1 MRKSILIIMAL
12 VALNVTNADAKKFY
26 HYGNTL
32 TFLCDDETMTAE
44 VAGTYH
50 VETSGTITVPE
61 TFVAKD
67 RNVYTVT
74 AIGDNFLYFNGN
86 SYSLGCTEVVLPKTI
101 KSIGKLAFYKTNIK
115 SINLPEGLE
124 SIGEAAF
131 MNSAELELAELP
143 STLKHLG
150 KQAFFGCTNITISTL
165 PDSIETLG
173 KKVFGGVL
181 FGGKMKSF
189 TFPDHITELPDSF
202 FYMRKGLKELHLPAN
217 LKKIGTKV
225 INNTSLKKLEI
236 PEGVTEIAE
245 NAFYGNRS
253 LTTFVLPKSM
263 TKIPAGAFAHTG
275 IQNLDF
281 LPEGVTEI
289 GDGAFRGSGLVEANI
304 PEGVTTIGEDVLT
317 ECENLETATIP
328 STAVDVRSWPF
339 DGCYNLKSF
348 TIAEG
353 NTALEMSADSV
364 ITCKLSD
371 GRRLLY
377 VPESAIIDS
386 TYVFADDIREIGNNV
401 FGYYK
406 QVNRIEFPEGLR
418 RIGNNNF
425 EFSPLKKVVLPS
437 TLEELGKEV
446 FEYCE
451 SLEEVVLPEKLRSIP
466 EGTFH
471 SCGNL
476 SKLNWP
482 GELEEIGANAF
493 DYTSLPSVVIL
504 PQSVK
509 RIGADAFHGCKPFEK
524 FVLPEGLKTIET
536 GTFIGTKLP
545 NGIVIPSSVRTIGEA
560 AFESCGLSN
569 IVIPEGVE
577 SVAQESFKYN
587 YAKQVS
593 LPSTLR
599 FIGGRAFEKND
610 FETISLPEGL
620 KVISNYAFDS
630 CLNLKEVVI
639 PYGVSVRPYAFR
651 GCTGLEKVTFP
662 EDLLVIHPGLFAGCT
677 SLKTVVLPKNLIAF
691 ENELFDGCSALEEI
705 DFPET
710 LECIG
715 NWAFRGTNLKKADL
729 SHTSLRNIIWEA
741 FADNKSLTEVRLPA
755 TCNFVGAKAFAGC
768 DNISVVEVLATEPPT
783 AEAEAFQSPVTELAM
798 LIVPEG
804 SEDAYRNAEVW
815 KEFKNISTRTAVKD
829 NIVDRQDSSPVYDLN
844 GVKLKNVPQRGIYI
858 KGGKKKILNK

>member
-1 MRKSILIIMAL
+1 MRKFIIIIMAL
-12 VALNVTNADAKKFY
+12 VAMNVTNAEAKKFY

-32 TFLCDDETMTAE
+32 TFLCDDETKTAE

-67 RNVYTVT
+67 GNTYTVT
-74 AIGDNFLYFNGN
+74 AIGDNFLYFNGY
-86 SYSLGCTEVVLPKTI
+86 SYSFDCTEVVLPKTI
-101 KSIGKLAFYKTNIK
+101 KSIGKLAFYRSNIK

-131 MNSAELELAELP
+131 MNSAKLELSELP
-143 STLKHLG
+143 SSLKHLG
-150 KQAFFGCTNITISTL
+150 SWAFSGCPGITISTL
-165 PDSIETLG
+165 PESIETLG
-173 KKVFGGVL
+173 KGVFSGVL
-181 FGGKMKSF
+181 FGDKMTSF

-202 FYMRKGLKELHLPAN
+202 FYRRKGLKELHLPAN
-217 LKKIGTKV
+217 LKKIGSMV
-225 INNTSLKKLEI
+225 INNTKLKELVI

-245 NAFYGNRS
+245 RAFWGNRS

-263 TKIPAGAFAHTG
+263 TKIPAGAFANTG

-289 GDGAFRGSGLVEANI
+289 GDAAFKGSELVEANI
-304 PEGVTTIGEDVLT
+304 PEGVTTIGADVLT
-317 ECENLETATIP
+317 ECENLETASFP
-328 STAVDVRSWPF
+328 STVVDVRSWPLE
-339 DGCYNLKSF
+339 GCYNLKSF

-377 VPESAIIDS
+377 VPESAIVDS
-386 TYVFADDIREIGNNV
+386 TYVFPDDIREIGNNV

-418 RIGNNNF
+418 RIGNYNF
-425 EFSPLKKVVLPS
+425 EFSPIKKVVLPS
-437 TLEELGKEV
+437 TLEELGIGV
-446 FEYCE
+446 FHSCE
-451 SLEEVVLPEKLRSIP
+451 SLVEVVLPNKLRRIQDD
-466 EGTFH
+466 TF
-471 SCGNL
+471 SFCKNL
-476 SKLNWP
+476 SILNWP
-482 GELEEIGANAF
+482 EELEEIGEYAF
-493 DYTSLPSVVIL
+493 YSTNLPSEVTL

-509 RIGADAFHGCKPFEK
+509 RIGAYAFNGCQTPFDN

-536 GTFIGTKLP
+536 GTFLGSKLF
-545 NGIVIPSSVRTIGEA
+545 NGIVIPSSVRTIGDEA
-560 AFESCGLSN
+560 FKVCSWDN

-577 SVAQESFKYN
+577 YLGFDSFKSN
-587 YAKQVS
+587 YATQVS

-599 FIGGRAFEKND
+599 TIGNRAFETND
-610 FETISLPEGL
+610 FETISLPKGL
-620 KVISNYAFDS
+620 KRIGIHAFDD
-630 CLNLKEVVI
+630 CQYLKEITI
-639 PYGVSVRPYAFR
+639 PYGVKVCPYAFN
-651 GCTGLEKVTFP
+651 GCEGLEKATFP
-662 EDLLVIHPGLFAGCT
+662 EDLQIIHPGLFADCT
-677 SLKTVVLPKNLIAF
+677 SLKSVVLPKNLVAF
-691 ENELFDGCSALEEI
+691 ENEIFDGCTALEEI

-715 NWAFRGTNLKKADL
+715 NWVFRGTSLKKADL

-741 FADNKSLTEVRLPA
+741 FADNASLTEVRLPA

-768 DNISVVEVLATEPPT
+768 DNICVVEVLATEPPT
-783 AEAEAFQSPVTELAM
+783 AEAEAFQSPVTEQAT

-804 SEDAYRNAEVW
+804 SEQAYRNAEVW
-815 KEFKNISTRTAVKD
+815 KEFKNIATPTSLRTT
-829 NIVDRQDSSPVYDLN
+829 IVDSQEDERIYDL
-844 GVKLKNVPQRGIYI
+844 RGIEKQSEKGLVI
-858 KGGKKKILNK
+858 KNGIKVIKN